1 MFFPAGS
8 TFIFGSWI
16 SEASGDGKL
25 QGRLLEDSEHQDMI
39 FPAGSTFIF
48 KSWICGADDDGKL
61 QGHLLKNSERH
72 EAHAVLAT
80 MADRLTGRIL

>member
-8 TFIFGSWI
+8 TFVFGSWI

-48 KSWICGADDDGKL
+48 KS
-61 QGHLLKNSERH
+61 
-72 EAHAVLAT
+72 
-80 MADRLTGRIL
+80 